1 MLAVGAPGPQA
12 HRREGQGELQGWSS
26 LRQGLPGRV
35 CTEGPG
41 IMDHWWPGPVAMVT
55 QCENKLYTHI
65 YTSLS
70 VLIHA
75 RKHAKLN
82 ASFL

>member
-1 MLAVGAPGPQA
+1 ME
-12 HRREGQGELQGWSS
+12 R
-26 LRQGLPGRV
+26 
-35 CTEGPG
+35 GPG
-41 IMDHWWPGPVAMVT
+41 VLTHQWPGPVAMVT

-75 RKHAKLN
+75 SKHAKSN
-82 ASFL
+82 ASFRGGGATEASLDQRSGLTRSP